1 MRVGRV
7 LVAVLAIVVVAW
19 FALAAREARD
29 VAQATGIVTQSAP
42 ISRAAAHHVSSL
54 LDSAGVLNPD
64 RQVSLLRAA
73 LATSRNDN
81 RRARQI
87 LEGVTSAEPDNVDA
101 WYLLAQVSGR
111 DHRVEALALK
121 RIAQLHP
128 YVR

>member
-7 LVAVLAIVVVAW
+7 LVAVLVIVVVAW

-29 VAQATGIVTQSAP
+29 IAQATDIVTQSAP
-42 ISRAAAHHVSSL
+42 ISGAAAHHVSSL
-54 LDSAGVLNPD
+54 LDSAGMLNPD

-73 LATSRNDN
+73 LATSRNEN

-87 LEGVTSAEPDNVDA
+87 LAVVTSAEPDNVDA

-111 DHRVEALALK
+111 DRRVEALALK